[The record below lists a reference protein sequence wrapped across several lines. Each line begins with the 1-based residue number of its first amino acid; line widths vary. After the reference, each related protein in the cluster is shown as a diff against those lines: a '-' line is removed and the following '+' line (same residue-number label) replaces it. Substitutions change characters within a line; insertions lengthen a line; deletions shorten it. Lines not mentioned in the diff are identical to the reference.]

1 MADNIVQLRK
11 SVFQQQIEIAE
22 SCGIDSAL
30 IMWLDEEGLAQ
41 YIAPP
46 ETSVYE
52 LAGMCEAVKMDL
64 LT

>member
-11 SVFQQQIEIAE
+11 TDFQKQVDIALE
-22 SCGIDSAL
+22 CGVESAL

-46 ETSVYE
+46 NCSVYE
-52 LAGMCEAVKMDL
+52 LAGMCDAVKIDI